1 MAVKII
7 PKRQAMHIYRQHPDA
22 RLFAFCTGRYRWTGS
37 VCYYQGRKVR
47 DIPGVLAV
55 FAERRQD
62 RHGPYAVL
70 RCVTL
75 N

>member
-1 MAVKII
+1 MNII
-7 PKRQAMHIYRQHPDA
+7 SKRQGDDDLPADT
-22 RLFAFCTGRYRWTGS
+22 RLTAGLWCTGHYRWTGS
-37 VCYYQGRKVR
+37 VCHYTGRQIP
-47 DIPGVLAV
+47 DISGVLAV

-62 RHGPYAVL
+62 RHGPYALL

>member
-1 MAVKII
+1 MNII
-7 PKRQAMHIYRQHPDA
+7 SKRQAMRIYRQTPGS
-22 RLFAFCTGRYRWTGS
+22 RLASWCTGHYRWTGS
-37 VCYYQGRKVR
+37 VCHYTGRQIP
-47 DIPGVLAV
+47 DISGVLAV

-62 RHGPYAVL
+62 RHGPYALL

>member
-1 MAVKII
+1 MKII
-7 PKRQAMHIYRQHPDA
+7 SKRQAMHIYRQHPKS

-37 VCYYQGRKVR
+37 VCHYTGRDVQ
-47 DIPGVLAV
+47 DIRGVLAV

>member
-1 MAVKII
+1 MKII
-7 PKRQAMHIYRQHPDA
+7 SKRQAMTLYRHTPGL
-22 RLFAFCTGRYRWTGS
+22 RLATYYKGHYRWTGS
-37 VCYYQGRKVR
+37 VCHYTGRQVP
-47 DIPGVLAV
+47 DISGVLAV

-62 RHGPYAVL
+62 RYGPYTLL

>member
-1 MAVKII
+1 MNII
-7 PKRQAMHIYRQHPDA
+7 SKRQAMTIYRQTPGS
-22 RLFAFCTGRYRWTGS
+22 RLASYCTGHYRWTGS
-37 VCYYQGRKVR
+37 VCHYTGRQIP
-47 DIPGVLAV
+47 DISGVLAV

-62 RHGPYAVL
+62 RYGPYALL